1 MINKTC
7 FIALLGLFPLIATAQ
22 SNSSGNEVTT
32 NSRQE
37 IVIKPRFKGNL
48 NDYISRNVK
57 YPETARENGLQGK
70 CVIEFMVDEKGNV
83 QRISKLQSTGYKV
96 LDAEAERLIASMP
109 TWRPGAANN
118 KQPVASYFSIP
129 INFEL
134 Q

>member
-7 FIALLGLFPLIATAQ
+7 FIVLLGLFPLMATAQ
-22 SNSSGNEVTT
+22 SNILGNEPMT
-32 NSRQE
+32 NSKQE

-57 YPETARENGLQGK
+57 YPEIARENGLQGR
-70 CVIEFMVDEKGNV
+70 CVIEFMVDERGNI
-83 QRISKLQSTGYKV
+83 QRISKIQSSGYKV
-96 LDAEAERLIASMP
+96 LDAEAERLVASMP
-109 TWRPGAANN
+109 TWRPGAAN

-134 Q
+134 R